1 MDVHLSVLFLATI
14 GLHDVGPQETIG
26 SQLGQLHK
34 VVLSD
39 SEVEAH
45 LGCDLIDGEAFLGK
59 FVEVFGTHGEAEG
72 HLLHDGGTGVGEH
85 MAVDANRLEV
95 RHIGFDDDIAQFH
108 VGTLVDVPYA
118 ATQITR
124 QWVVVQ

>member
-1 MDVHLSVLFLATI
+1 MDVHLGVLFLATI

-26 SQLGQLHK
+26 SQLGQLHE

-45 LGCDLIDGEAFLGK
+45 LGCDLVDGEAFLGE
-59 FVEVFGTHGEAEG
+59 FVEVFGTHSEAEG

-85 MAVDANRLEV
+85 MAVDTDGMETR
-95 RHIGFDDDIAQFH
+95 H
-108 VGTLVDVPYA
+108 VGFHHDV
-118 ATQITR
+118 T
-124 QWVVVQ
+124 